1 MVPRAAGLACLLG
14 VLTAC
19 SGNLPDSATPDDVVV
34 AASLPAVVGEGKHLP
49 LPPAAEP
56 ASSALMF
63 TSTIAEITPETA
75 ARMTASWRPGC
86 PVPLEDLRLVTV
98 DVIGFDGTV
107 QTGEVVV
114 HADSA
119 EGIVQVFA
127 ALFTE
132 RFPIRQMRLVD
143 EFGASDSASMAADN
157 TSAFNCR
164 AITGGSEWS
173 EHAYGRAVDIN
184 PVENPY
190 VIGSHVAPRD
200 GRAFVDRPDE
210 PGVVHDG
217 DVVVQAFAA
226 IGWSWGGHW
235 ERPRAL
241 DYQHFSATGR

>member
-1 MVPRAAGLACLLG
+1 MVRRAGLACLLG
-14 VLTAC
+14 VLAAC
-19 SGNLPDSATPDDVVV
+19 TPGGAGSALSDDAVAV
-34 AASLPAVVGEGKHLP
+34 AAPLPAVAGEGKHLP
-49 LPPAAEP
+49 LPPAAGP
-56 ASSALMF
+56 APAAPMF
-63 TSTIAEITPETA
+63 ASTISEITPETA

-86 PVPLEDLRLVTV
+86 PVPLADLRLVTV

-119 EGIVQVFA
+119 EPIVQVFA
-127 ALFTE
+127 TLFTE
-132 RFPIRQMRLVD
+132 RYPIRQMRLVD
-143 EFGASDSASMAADN
+143 DFGADDSASMAADN

-164 AITGGSEWS
+164 AITGGSAWS
-173 EHAYGRAVDIN
+173 EHAYGRAIDIN

-190 VIGSHVAPRD
+190 VVGSHVAPRD
-200 GRAFVDRPDE
+200 GRAFVGRPDE

-226 IGWSWGGHW
+226 IGWSWGGDW
-235 ERPRAL
+235 LRPRPT

>member
-1 MVPRAAGLACLLG
+1 M
-14 VLTAC
+14 
-19 SGNLPDSATPDDVVV
+19 PDDVV
-34 AASLPAVVGEGKHLP
+34 AAATESASLPAVAGEGKRLP
-49 LPPAAEP
+49 PPPAAGP
-56 ASSALMF
+56 ATAAPMF
-63 TSTIAEITPETA
+63 TATIEEITPETA

-107 QTGEVVV
+107 QTGELVV

-119 EGIVQVFA
+119 DGIVQVFGT
-127 ALFTE
+127 LFTE

-143 EFGASDSASMAADN
+143 EYGADDSASMAADN

-164 AITGGSEWS
+164 LITGGSTWS
-173 EHAYGRAVDIN
+173 EHAYGRAIDIN

-190 VIGSHVAPRD
+190 VLGGHVAPRD
-200 GRAFVDRPDE
+200 GRAYVDRPDE

-217 DVVVQAFAA
+217 DVVVRAFAA

-235 ERPRAL
+235 QPPRAL

>member
-1 MVPRAAGLACLLG
+1 MSLRRTLAALG
-14 VLTAC
+14 VGLLAGC
-19 SGNLPDSATPDDVVV
+19 AAAPSATPDDVASAS
-34 AASLPAVVGEGKHLP
+34 AALPAVAGEGKRLP
-49 LPPAAEP
+49 LPPAADP
-56 ASSALMF
+56 APAAPMF

-98 DVIGFDGTV
+98 DVIGFDGIV

-119 EGIVQVFA
+119 EPIVQVFGT
-127 ALFTE
+127 LFTE
-132 RFPIRQMRLVD
+132 RFPIRQMRLVE
-143 EFGASDSASMAADN
+143 EFGANDSASMAADN

-164 AITGGSEWS
+164 LITGGTTWS
-173 EHAYGRAVDIN
+173 EHAYGRAIDIN

-190 VIGSHVAPRD
+190 VVGSHVAPRD
-200 GRAFVDRPDE
+200 GRAFVDRPGE

-226 IGWSWGGHW
+226 IGWSWGGYW
-235 ERPRAL
+235 KPPRAL